1 MIELLS
7 PAGDLDR
14 LKFAFMY
21 GADAVYIGGV
31 NYSLRANAKNFNN
44 EEIKEAVNY
53 AHNLNKKV
61 YVTVNIVF
69 HNEELNGLKEYL
81 LYLDSINVDGI
92 IVSDIV
98 VMKLHKELNL
108 KLELHISTQA
118 SISNKES
125 ALFYKNLGAKR
136 LVLARECNKN
146 DIKEIKEV
154 TNLDL
159 EAFIHG
165 AMCTSISGRC
175 VLSNYCTNRDSNRGG
190 CAQICRWEFDYLNKS
205 GEKITDTPFS
215 MTPKDLNMVPF
226 IKEMIDVGINSFKIE
241 GRMRSVYYIATVI
254 LIYRRLI
261 DKIVNNTLTTA
272 YTSYCLNILNRCA
285 NRESTPQFF
294 DKLPGV
300 DEQYYLGRQELS
312 NQDFLGLVIDYKDG
326 VATIEQ
332 RNNFKV
338 GTIVQFFGPD
348 TKTFDYKVEEILDED
363 NNLIEV
369 AKHPQM
375 IIKLKVSNKLNKYDM
390 MRLKVF
396 DISDEM

>member
-1 MIELLS
+1 
-7 PAGDLDR
+7 
-14 LKFAFMY
+14 
-21 GADAVYIGGV
+21 
-31 NYSLRANAKNFNN
+31 
-44 EEIKEAVNY
+44 
-53 AHNLNKKV
+53 
-61 YVTVNIVF
+61 
-69 HNEELNGLKEYL
+69 
-81 LYLDSINVDGI
+81 
-92 IVSDIV
+92 
-98 VMKLHKELNL
+98 
-108 KLELHISTQA
+108 
-118 SISNKES
+118 
-125 ALFYKNLGAKR
+125 
-136 LVLARECNKN
+136 
-146 DIKEIKEV
+146 
-154 TNLDL
+154 
-159 EAFIHG
+159 
-165 AMCTSISGRC
+165 
-175 VLSNYCTNRDSNRGG
+175 
-190 CAQICRWEFDYLNKS
+190 
-205 GEKITDTPFS
+205 
-215 MTPKDLNMVPF
+215 
-226 IKEMIDVGINSFKIE
+226 MIDVGINSFKIE

-312 NQDFLGLVIDYKDG
+312 NQDFLGLVLDYKNG

-348 TKTFDYKVEEILDED
+348 TKTFDYKVEEILDE
-363 NNLIEV
+363 NNELIEV

>member
-69 HNEELNGLKEYL
+69 HNEELNGLKDYL

-136 LVLARECNKN
+136 LVLARECSKN
-146 DIKEIKEV
+146 DIKEIKEA

-261 DKIVNNTLTTA
+261 DKIVNNTLTNA

-332 RNNFKV
+332 RNNFKI

-348 TKTFDYKVEEILDED
+348 TKTFDYKVEEILDE
-363 NNLIEV
+363 NNELIEV

>member
-136 LVLARECNKN
+136 LVLARECSKN
-146 DIKEIKEV
+146 DIKEIKET

-261 DKIVNNTLTTA
+261 DKIVNNTLSNA

-332 RNNFKV
+332 RNNFKI

-348 TKTFDYKVEEILDED
+348 TKTFDYKVEEILDE
-363 NNLIEV
+363 NNELIEV

>member
-7 PAGDLDR
+7 PAGDLER
-14 LKFAFMY
+14 LKFACLY
-21 GADAVYIGGV
+21 GADAIYIGGV
-31 NYSLRANAKNFNN
+31 NFSLRANAKNFNN
-44 EEIKEAVNY
+44 EEIKKAVDY
-53 AHNLNKKV
+53 AHNINKKI

-69 HNEELNGLKEYL
+69 HNEELKGLKEYL

-92 IVSDIV
+92 IASDIV

-136 LVLARECNKN
+136 LVLARECSKK
-146 DIKEIKEV
+146 DIKEIKAV

-190 CAQICRWEFDYLNKS
+190 CAQICRWEFNYLDKLNN
-205 GEKITDTPFS
+205 KITDKPFS

-226 IKEMIDVGINSFKIE
+226 IKEMIEVGVNSFKIE
-241 GRMRSVYYIATVI
+241 GRMRSVYYVATVI
-254 LIYRRLI
+254 LVYRRLI
-261 DKIVNNTLTTA
+261 DKIVNKTITDA
-272 YTSYCLNILNRCA
+272 YTRYCLNILNRCA

-300 DEQYYLGRQELS
+300 NEQYYLGRQELS

-332 RNNFKV
+332 RNNFSV

-348 TKTFDYKVEEILDED
+348 TETFDYEVKEIIDEE
-363 NNLIEV
+363 NNIIHV
-369 AKHPQM
+369 ARHPQM
-375 IIKLKVSNKLNKYDM
+375 IIKLKVKNKLKKYDM

-396 DISDEM
+396 DISNEM

>member
-136 LVLARECNKN
+136 LVLARECSKN
-146 DIKEIKEV
+146 DIKEIKET

-205 GEKITDTPFS
+205 GEKITDAPFS

-261 DKIVNNTLTTA
+261 DKIVNNTLTNA

-332 RNNFKV
+332 RNNFKI

-348 TKTFDYKVEEILDED
+348 TKTFDYKVEEILDE
-363 NNLIEV
+363 NNELIEV